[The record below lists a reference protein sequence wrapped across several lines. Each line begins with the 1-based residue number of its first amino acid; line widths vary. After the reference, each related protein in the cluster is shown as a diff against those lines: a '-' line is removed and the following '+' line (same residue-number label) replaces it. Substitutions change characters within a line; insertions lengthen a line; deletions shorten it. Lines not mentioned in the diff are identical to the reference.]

1 MEWLQRPLSS
11 LKVET
16 LVGGVTEW
24 EVGRVL
30 GVGGGGGGSWWVT
43 GLGAG
48 FVGESGGCVELS
60 YCRRRARAGN
70 AGWVM
75 PMQSPDYFLS
85 SQG

>member
-1 MEWLQRPLSS
+1 MEWLGRPLSS

-16 LVGGVTEW
+16 WVGGVTGL

-30 GVGGGGGGSWWVT
+30 GVGGGGGELVGYGRV
-43 GLGAG
+43 GAG
-48 FVGESGGCVELS
+48 FVGESGGYVELS
-60 YCRRRARAGN
+60 YCHQRAHAGN

-75 PMQSPDYFLS
+75 PMQSPDYFIS